1 MKSKW
6 GPRILFLSIGLVLGV
21 IITSSLFF
29 KSTKTASD
37 LISLS
42 SRAWESNQAI
52 NAYQSEKPEVGRY
65 ALTHYEDLLKFYY
78 DNKAQDGFP
87 EATAQDLA
95 FTYIRLGNIAKTTK
109 KFDEAEQFYEKGHSI
124 YKQYRITSG
133 QDVPS
138 REKLIESVNKMD
150 NYRKPL
156 AISFSDAVTGLRHAD
171 ERR

>member
-6 GPRILFLSIGLVLGV
+6 GSRILFLSIGLLLGV
-21 IITSSLFF
+21 IITSSLIF

-42 SRAWESNQAI
+42 TRAWEANQAI
-52 NAYQSEKPEVGRY
+52 NAYQYEKTEVGRY
-65 ALTHYEDLLKFYY
+65 ALAHYQDLLKFYY
-78 DNKAQDGFP
+78 DNKTQDGFP

-109 KFDEAEQFYEKGHSI
+109 KYVEAEQFYEKGYSI
-124 YKQYRITSG
+124 YKQYRIASG

-150 NYRKPL
+150 NQRKPI
-156 AISFSDAVTGLRHAD
+156 AISFSDSVAGLRHA
-171 ERR
+171 ESK